1 MSANAAN
8 VNEQTNIP
16 TAQLSSYDP
25 VEVSLADAP
34 HDTAQEQLEGY
45 KRAMAAIELA
55 KRVTGDIDPAVYE
68 QAALGI
74 RSQAEAQ
81 AQAAGTTL
89 AKTLAEQGIP
99 REQYERMT
107 SIQAADMVNQGL
119 ALDAWARHYHI
130 EPSEDDVMELVES
143 MAPGHAK
150 ELFEQLGQDQAQ
162 LEALSIAVLR
172 YAANKHLASTA
183 VVAAQGATR

>member
-1 MSANAAN
+1 MNADAMN

-25 VEVSLADAP
+25 VEISLADAP
-34 HDTAQEQLEGY
+34 SGAAAEQLAGY

-68 QAALGI
+68 QAAMGI
-74 RSQAEAQ
+74 RSQAE
-81 AQAAGTTL
+81 
-89 AKTLAEQGIP
+89 
-99 REQYERMT
+99 
-107 SIQAADMVNQGL
+107 
-119 ALDAWARHYHI
+119 
-130 EPSEDDVMELVES
+130 
-143 MAPGHAK
+143 
-150 ELFEQLGQDQAQ
+150 DQAQ

-183 VVAAQGATR
+183 VIAA